1 MTNNI
6 LEKAY
11 YYADLGDDSSALSVI
26 LDEFE
31 KLLALKLPT
40 IASQF
45 SKSVDLDKIKL
56 AKYCKRFMDLRN
68 KTE

>member
-1 MTNNI
+1 MTHNI

-11 YYADLGDDSSALSVI
+11 SYADNGDDSSALSII

-31 KLLALKLPT
+31 KLMVLNLPH

-45 SKSVDLDKIKL
+45 AKSVDIDKIKL
-56 AKYCKRFMDLRN
+56 AKYCKRFMQMRDLID
-68 KTE
+68 